1 MLVRLRIHSGAA
13 FDLADKGGMMALLG
27 DALFPD
33 TSTREYVAEELGG
46 RLEVTTDYDS
56 IDVTISG
63 KAAHLERIIDLLRG
77 AVITTQLGA
86 DTIATLKAARIKSY
100 EQTGSASIVADGA
113 ISARLFGSF
122 PYARPA
128 IGTASSISKIDRGD
142 LMSARERF
150 LNSDNATIAVVGG
163 VDKARLM
170 RALRQLL
177 GPWGKSDKTIPATFR
192 QPASPNSQVLV
203 VDSPASPS
211 AEVRLAVRGLAR
223 GDNDALLADL
233 VAFIARDRWKAAVPE
248 MSSVSVRDEAH
259 LLPGMFVF
267 SATAP
272 QASASKAVSA
282 AQDVMR
288 KLSQGVPTEDE
299 LQQARSALVGQLS
312 QRLSQPSG
320 IAQAW
325 LDVDSFNSPRPN
337 SVSTLISSYTA
348 ADIQRV
354 AIRLFKDAPAATIV
368 VGNSQQLKV
377 QFPGNIETRANT
389 ATPAAKPDI

>member
-1 MLVRLRIHSGAA
+1 ML
-13 FDLADKGGMMALLG
+13 
-27 DALFPD
+27 
-33 TSTREYVAEELGG
+33 
-46 RLEVTTDYDS
+46 
-56 IDVTISG
+56 
-63 KAAHLERIIDLLRG
+63 
-77 AVITTQLGA
+77 
-86 DTIATLKAARIKSY
+86 
-100 EQTGSASIVADGA
+100 
-113 ISARLFGSF
+113 
-122 PYARPA
+122 
-128 IGTASSISKIDRGD
+128 
-142 LMSARERF
+142 ARERF

-203 VDSPASPS
+203 VDSPASPG

-233 VAFIARDRWKAAVPE
+233 VAFIARDRWKATVPE
-248 MSSVSVRDEAH
+248 MSNVSVRDEAH

-299 LQQARSALVGQLS
+299 LQRARSAFVGQLS

-368 VGNSQQLKV
+368 VGNSEQLKV

-389 ATPAAKPDI
+389 ANPAAKPDI